1 MLTGSMIAM
10 LIGLAIVLAAVVG
23 TFRFAEGGTGAG
35 LDGAAEAAAAQ
46 IAAADAS
53 AAQAGGGGKSSD
65 GGSSASVTDKAAG
78 AAAAGAGGKAMGADD
93 VAGLLA
99 KVGLR
104 VQQTAE
110 GTTLVRDVTVNK
122 QTRVVTLDEL
132 SNAFTKAAGAD
143 EKFRQ
148 ADELRKQTL
157 AQASQYQESMTVLEN
172 LKTMRDES
180 KPAAERIAAMQ
191 KVAVQ
196 LGENP
201 ADAENAAKQ
210 MLAQAAANAANAA
223 AGENGAAA
231 DKAKAPLKLEDL
243 PPEFQN
249 AIKRSQKQESDELRD
264 KIYAAVNDSVAGD
277 PILRKLDKEALDEVK
292 ELARR
297 EVRAR
302 VVIDGEQPNA
312 DLFVDVIQRMRRVAS
327 KMSKAAAG
335 SQDGNLPTL
344 GGFGGAA
351 GLQGAGAD
359 VDLDKPV
366 SILDPDYASKMQV
379 RIRTRMAQ
387 AQARMAQE

>member
-1 MLTGSMIAM
+1 
-10 LIGLAIVLAAVVG
+10 
-23 TFRFAEGGTGAG
+23 
-35 LDGAAEAAAAQ
+35 
-46 IAAADAS
+46 
-53 AAQAGGGGKSSD
+53 
-65 GGSSASVTDKAAG
+65 
-78 AAAAGAGGKAMGADD
+78 
-93 VAGLLA
+93 
-99 KVGLR
+99 

>member
-10 LIGLAIVLAAVVG
+10 LIGLAAVLAVV
-23 TFRFAEGGTGAG
+23 TFRFAEGGAAAG
-35 LDGAAEAAAAQ
+35 LDGAAETAAAQ

-53 AAQAGGGGKSSD
+53 AAQAGGGGKSSG
-65 GGSSASVTDKAAG
+65 GGSSASATDKAAG
-78 AAAAGAGGKAMGADD
+78 AAAAGDSSGGKPLGADD
-93 VAGLLA
+93 VANLLS

-104 VQQTAE
+104 VQQTDA
-110 GTTLVRDVTVNK
+110 GPTLVRDVTVNK

-172 LKTMRDES
+172 LKAMRDDS

-201 ADAENAAKQ
+201 ADAENIAKQ
-210 MLAQAAANAANAA
+210 MLAQVAANAA
-223 AGENGAAA
+223 AAGNGAAA
-231 DKAKAPLKLEDL
+231 VEAKGPLKLEDL

-264 KIYAAVNDSVAGD
+264 KIYTAVNDSVAGD

-327 KMSKAAAG
+327 KMSKKAAAG
-335 SQDGNLPTL
+335 GQDDVLPNL

-366 SILDPDYASKMQV
+366 SILDPNYASKMQV
-379 RIRTRMAQ
+379 RIRMRMAQ
-387 AQARMAQE
+387 ARARMAQE

>member
-1 MLTGSMIAM
+1 MFTGSMIAM
-10 LIGLAIVLAAVVG
+10 LIGLAAVLAAAVG
-23 TFRFAEGGTGAG
+23 TFRFAEGGAGAG

-65 GGSSASVTDKAAG
+65 GGSSASGTDKAAG
-78 AAAAGAGGKAMGADD
+78 AAAAGAGGKAHVMGADD

-104 VQQTAE
+104 VQQTD
-110 GTTLVRDVTVNK
+110 GGPTLVRDVTVNK

-157 AQASQYQESMTVLEN
+157 AQAAQYQESMTVLEN

-201 ADAENAAKQ
+201 ADAEKAAAQ
-210 MLAQAAANAANAA
+210 MLAQAAASAA
-223 AGENGAAA
+223 AGAGSAAA

-335 SQDGNLPTL
+335 GQDGNLPTL